1 MNYILKKKNLTR
13 PVNIKI
19 YNVKQRK
26 NRHEHSF
33 IKIAKPLNF
42 PGYGQCFKKSFK
54 TLR

>member
-26 NRHEHSF
+26 NRHEHLF
-33 IKIAKPLNF
+33 IKIAQPLHF
-42 PGYGQCFKKSFK
+42 PGCFKKSFK